1 MVQSMQGQYVE
12 QVSLQY
18 ESEPAQYVDQYV
30 VATNDHEA
38 KVIFIFYTFRFIY
51 PANK

>member
-38 KVIFIFYTFRFIY
+38 KVIFHFLHISFYLSS
-51 PANK
+51 K

>member
-18 ESEPAQYVDQYV
+18 ESESQYVDQYV

-38 KVIFIFYTFRFIY
+38 KVIFHFLHISF
-51 PANK
+51 NLSSK